1 MREGRKADLEKHVAE
16 VNTLLHHDIETE
28 QSGSDRENGGR
39 REDDQEPVNGIEEPA
54 DADVEVEYPD
64 DDRFTTVTVEAVEI
78 SRDGFHQTLDEEE
91 GEGEDVM
98 DRPSKID
105 IGEGNNRKQNGRPL
119 LSKAKSLAPKKK
131 KKKFRYE
138 NKAERKMTRHKERSK
153 NSIKAKD
160 RKS

>member
-1 MREGRKADLEKHVAE
+1 M
-16 VNTLLHHDIETE
+16 
-28 QSGSDRENGGR
+28 
-39 REDDQEPVNGIEEPA
+39 NGIEEPS

-64 DDRFTTVTVEAVEI
+64 DDRFTTVTVEAVEV
-78 SRDGFHQTLDEEE
+78 SRDGFHQTLEEEEEE
-91 GEGEDVM
+91 GEGGGVM
-98 DRPSKID
+98 DRPSKNALVD
-105 IGEGNNRKQNGRPL
+105 GCQRCDRKQNGRPL
-119 LSKAKSLAPKKK
+119 LSKAKSLVPKKK

>member
-1 MREGRKADLEKHVAE
+1 M
-16 VNTLLHHDIETE
+16 
-28 QSGSDRENGGR
+28 NG
-39 REDDQEPVNGIEEPA
+39 VEEPS

-78 SRDGFHQTLDEEE
+78 SRDGFHQTLDDEEE
-91 GEGEDVM
+91 EEEVEGGDVM
-98 DRPSKID
+98 DRPSKIELV
-105 IGEGNNRKQNGRPL
+105 EGNDRKQNGRPL
-119 LSKAKSLAPKKK
+119 LSKAKSLVPKKK